1 MSIELSSLSALSP
14 RSRPRIG
21 YLWQGGPMYETEV
34 DLGRL
39 QELIDASFARSSEHL
54 LSIMTPPRR
63 ITARRLTADL
73 TGIAVLNVATVTA
86 RGEPRISALDGH
98 FLHGRWYATTSGTSP
113 KVRQLRARPG
123 ISAAEP
129 GTSTWPGGS
138 RRTGPAFGGPR
149 CSGRRS
155 ARRPSSPRPV
165 PASASWCSLP
175 TCRLRAVP
183 VSRRCAPCSVTT
195 SRSVT

>member
-113 KVRQLRARPG
+113 KVRQLRSRPG
-123 ISAAEP
+123 ISAAYTPRDGYGVFCHGTVRLLQP
-129 GTSTWPGGS
+129 GSDEYQALTDDCVRVDGQP
-138 RRTGPAFGGPR
+138 RR
-149 CSGRRS
+149 
-155 ARRPSSPRPV
+155 
-165 PASASWCSLP
+165 
-175 TCRLRAVP
+175 
-183 VSRRCAPCSVTT
+183 
-195 SRSVT
+195 